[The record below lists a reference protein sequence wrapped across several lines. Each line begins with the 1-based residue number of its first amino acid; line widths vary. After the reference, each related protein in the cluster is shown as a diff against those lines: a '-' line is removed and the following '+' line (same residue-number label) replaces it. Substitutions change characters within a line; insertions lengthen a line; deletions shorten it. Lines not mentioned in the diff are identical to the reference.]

1 MGFDTVNTMETPT
14 LPRRQRVKKAVKEPR
29 EREEEDP
36 GCLALLKKISCS
48 LQCGGTTCSIKE
60 TEQVSA
66 SSLSASSCE
75 SLTSVEPKKP
85 SARKRR
91 ASSKP
96 PQAKDDV
103 GPAKRVRRACK
114 KSLPETR
121 SLSEDKRDADV
132 PVETQ
137 SFRIG

>member
-96 PQAKDDV
+96 PQAKDGV
-103 GPAKRVRRACK
+103 HVYSRATSSDYQLTLAHNPC
-114 KSLPETR
+114 SSSTATLQASQR
-121 SLSEDKRDADV
+121 GRQGAN
-132 PVETQ
+132 
-137 SFRIG
+137 